1 MLRFAL
7 ECGFNFFLTA
17 LENTLNTMQV
27 GYIRL
32 INFVNKSSIFNI
44 GLCEFAI
51 LLFMADV
58 FWLIGQ

>member
-1 MLRFAL
+1 
-7 ECGFNFFLTA
+7 
-17 LENTLNTMQV
+17 MQV